1 MKRKIV
7 LLLVVSAMVMC
18 LAAGCGNT
26 PEEKSD
32 TTEEAVEEQGPEKE
46 EEIEELEETEEADEA
61 EEPEET
67 ESAENETTQAETP
80 ETAEPTEPAAPT
92 YTYADMSATKYAQCS
107 LNVRDLPGTD
117 GAKLGTLSLN
127 QVVTVTG
134 QCNETGWYRID
145 YNGGTAYVSNKYLG
159 DNKVEVQAQAPTQTG
174 NTAPTET
181 AQTSEST
188 QSGGE
193 CPYPL
198 YQVIDEGGDNVY
210 FYCLWDGVTHVGQ
223 NPNFWP
229 CFDACIAIQKERY
242 PERTGGMN
250 STAEET
256 GYYVD
261 GMQVVKQMPHW
272 LP

>member
-1 MKRKIV
+1 MKRKFA
-7 LLLVVSAMVMC
+7 LLLATSTVMMC
-18 LAAGCGNT
+18 LAVGCGDT
-26 PEEKSD
+26 AEEKSD
-32 TTEEAVEEQGPEKE
+32 TTENSVVEEETETISEDTEK
-46 EEIEELEETEEADEA
+46 EELEE
-61 EEPEET
+61 PEEIPEPT
-67 ESAENETTQAETP
+67 EESAETP
-80 ETAEPTEPAAPT
+80 TEESHPAAQEPTEPAAPT

-127 QVVTVTG
+127 QAVTVTG

-145 YNGGTAYVSNKYLG
+145 YNGSTGYVSNKYLG
-159 DNKVEVQAQAPTQTG
+159 DNKVEVQTQAPTQTG